1 MNSYNNKNELII
13 NEFFDKLAKALKYHS
28 QNVRQFFEEET
39 GKINVFSFKEKLKK
53 LGYNEDKVEEVNI
66 LTNKFIK
73 RLAPTIV
80 DLDIIEN
87 ELNLY
92 QNRNS
97 MGDSFSNIPVIKI
110 TNNIEPIKKE
120 PEINVSNK
128 PKGNYVYK
136 NAHRQF
142 TQEDIDHIYE
152 LCNFIADIIIDEK
165 GMSITDFFNN
175 ADNYCKGFIS
185 MKKLKKIFRD
195 DLEIDIDSDN
205 SMDDFFDMLIADDKI
220 EGEDIAKI
228 KHIINVIKTYSGKD
242 KPSTLNQANKQ
253 NTMNQNTMNQN
264 TMNQNTTN
272 LKATNTNNRFNSSIN
287 DKNNIK

>member
-1 MNSYNNKNELII
+1 MNSYNNNKNELIK
-13 NEFFDKLAKALKYHS
+13 NEFF
-28 QNVRQFFEEET
+28 
-39 GKINVFSFKEKLKK
+39 
-53 LGYNEDKVEEVNI
+53 
-66 LTNKFIK
+66 
-73 RLAPTIV
+73 
-80 DLDIIEN
+80 
-87 ELNLY
+87 
-92 QNRNS
+92 
-97 MGDSFSNIPVIKI
+97 
-110 TNNIEPIKKE
+110 
-120 PEINVSNK
+120 
-128 PKGNYVYK
+128 VYK

-142 TQEDIDHIYE
+142 TQEDIDHISE

-185 MKKLKKIFRD
+185 MEKLKKIFRD

-264 TMNQNTTN
+264 TTN